1 MKKFLFMMA
10 VSAVALTSSNAMA
23 AEAEGKGTA
32 KAKIVAPMTVSPADG
47 ILSFGTLLQG
57 DNKVTVDPDGQR
69 TATEDK
75 KYVGGQ
81 NSGVKA
87 ATFNLEGP
95 AGAQVTINPA
105 TFTAGKLS
113 GPGGAEM
120 TVSNFTTS
128 KNSLTLTGDAGN
140 TSARG
145 SGTFNVG
152 ADLLV
157 GATQAPGDYSGEF
170 TVVVS
175 Y

>member
-1 MKKFLFMMA
+1 MRKFLFMIA
-10 VSAVALTSSNAMA
+10 VSAVALTGSNAMA
-23 AEAEGKGTA
+23 AEAEGTGTA
-32 KAKIVAPMTVSPADG
+32 KAKIVAPMTVTPADG

-57 DNKVTVDPDGQR
+57 DNKVTVSADGQR
-69 TATEDK
+69 TATDDK

-95 AGAQVTINPA
+95 AGAQVTINPVSFIA
-105 TFTAGKLS
+105 NSLS
-113 GPGGAEM
+113 GSDGGTM

-128 KNSLTLTGDAGN
+128 KESLTLTGDAGN

-157 GATQAPGDYSGEF
+157 GATQTPGDYSGTF